1 MDNTVEFK
9 FHIQEIPNR
18 NLVGKFVDKIKTKL
32 DNKGMVE
39 HKDYEIE
46 IESDDLPIIR
56 NEMMVGGATD
66 STFPYSIIE
75 GLLDYIDNNVRV
87 IKNEN
92 IQTDDY
98 EKTAEKKKRI
108 FDGLFT
114 RGETQEGNIQNKDEK
129 PQILPNTWDK
139 LFIDVK
145 KTEEPKLVDEPKPEE
160 PKLVDEPKPEEPK
173 LVDEPK
179 PEEPKLV
186 DELKPEE
193 PKQDEKS
200 TSSLFDRLFTST
212 PKPNT
217 EKMEVE
223 EDTNKPID
231 TESSNNILPLSNKQE
246 NVRPIMIEK
255 EYIVK
260 IQVVKDKVKSIG
272 ELGKR
277 EIMN

>member
-18 NLVGKFVDKIKTKL
+18 NLVAKFVDKIKT
-32 DNKGMVE
+32 NFVSKGLVE

-87 IKNEN
+87 IKSEN

-114 RGETQEGNIQNKDEK
+114 RGETLEGEVQNKDEK
-129 PQILPNTWDK
+129 PPVLPNTWDK
-139 LFIDVK
+139 LFVDVR
-145 KTEEPKLVDEPKPEE
+145 KPEE
-160 PKLVDEPKPEEPK
+160 VKPEEKSTGNLFDIFTPNTK
-173 LVDEPK
+173 TNIENIKSEEIKNKTIIDMESPDNLI
-179 PEEPKLV
+179 EEPGPNMLV
-186 DELKPEE
+186 
-193 PKQDEKS
+193 EK
-200 TSSLFDRLFTST
+200 
-212 PKPNT
+212 
-217 EKMEVE
+217 
-223 EDTNKPID
+223 
-231 TESSNNILPLSNKQE
+231 
-246 NVRPIMIEK
+246 VRPIMIEK

-272 ELGKR
+272 DRYL
-277 EIMN
+277 